1 MKKRDVVR
9 AKALSLVGC
18 PYVWGGTGAKCT
30 VRYRKA
36 RMAQYPGRADGIRST
51 CPALRQ
57 EKDVCVPGCK
67 YIGKPAV
74 DCAQLVRISCKA
86 AGITLPSGASSQWKR
101 GPWVGKGPIAE
112 MPMDRVCV
120 VFRESPVA
128 NPMVHV
134 GLYLGDGTVVDARGS
149 RYGVLRKPVTAY
161 PWTHYALLPGMDEE
175 ITTPDTPDLPPSR
188 PGGTEWHNPPS
199 EHSKPNTGNLSANI
213 GMPTLRRGHRGADV
227 QRMQELLTRQG
238 YPVDTDGIFGRGT
251 LAAVK
256 AFQAAN
262 GLKVDGVVGRM
273 TWTALT
279 EGR

>member
-1 MKKRDVVR
+1 MKRRDAVR

-36 RMAQYPGRADGIRST
+36 RMAQYPGRADGIRSS
-51 CPALRQ
+51 CPALKQ
-57 EKDVCVPGCK
+57 GLENCTVDCK
-67 YIGKPAV
+67 YRGLPAV

-134 GLYLGDGTVVDARGS
+134 GLYLGDGTTVDARGS

-161 PWTHYALLPGMDEE
+161 PWTHYALLPGTDEPLE
-175 ITTPDTPDLPPSR
+175 DGGLSLPLPDLSPAPPA
-188 PGGTEWHNPPS
+188 P
-199 EHSKPNTGNLSANI
+199 SKPQSGM

-227 QRMQELLTRQG
+227 QRMQQLLRSAG
-238 YPVDTDGIFGRGT
+238 HNLVADGIFGPNT

-256 AFQAAN
+256 AFQLSH
-262 GLKVDGVVGRM
+262 GLKADGVVGRM